1 MARVQRRNN
10 AYFVL
15 AIGYLCISINFYLN
29 GMGIILP
36 TFVGYIL
43 LAKGSYL
50 LRVNA
55 KIFLYAVIPAV
66 IMAIMT
72 FPHILI
78 EYATGAPLYIFWPM
92 EIMAYA
98 IIILHGVGIYQC
110 SVLNNSK
117 QIRFSLVVLIII
129 LLLSRTLWY
138 LASTISVSVK
148 FTFILYEAP
157 KWLFAY
163 ILYLCY
169 KKFVI

>member
-15 AIGYLCISINFYLN
+15 AISYLCISINFYIN
-29 GMGIILP
+29 GMGITLP

-50 LRVNA
+50 LRGNN
-55 KIFLYAVIPAV
+55 KIFGFAVIPAV

-72 FPHILI
+72 FPHLLI

-92 EIMAYA
+92 EILAHA
-98 IIILHGVGIYQC
+98 IIIIHSVGIYKC
-110 SVLNNSK
+110 SVSNNSK
-117 QIRFSLVVLIII
+117 QIRSSLAVFIII

-138 LASTISVSVK
+138 LASMLSVSVK
-148 FTFILYEAP
+148 FTFIIYEAP
-157 KWLFAY
+157 KLLFAY